1 MNTKTVPEQLFFCV
15 SEEVTREEIPSLA
28 ARAVGPLY
36 EALAKAGL
44 EQTGPLQFICP
55 EWKGADAKNK
65 LIIGIPIREE
75 KSVPAPC
82 FVWTAPAFHC
92 VWKEHTGSM
101 PSLKEAWNSF
111 VEECTKE
118 GVQPT
123 GTWREIY
130 KVWESFESEKNVT
143 EIQMGIKEE

>member
-1 MNTKTVPEQLFFCV
+1 MNAKTVPEQLFFCIAG
-15 SEEVTREEIPSLA
+15 EVTRSEIPSFA

-44 EQTGPLQFICP
+44 AQTGPLQFICP
-55 EWKGADAKNK
+55 EWKGADAKNR
-65 LIIGIPIREE
+65 LIIGIPIQEQ
-75 KSVPAPC
+75 KPVPNPW

-111 VEECTKE
+111 VEECAKE
-118 GVQPT
+118 GVQPA
-123 GTWREIY
+123 GTWREVY
-130 KVWESFESEKNVT
+130 KHWESFESENDIT
-143 EIQMGIKEE
+143 EIQMGIKEG